1 MSAITTNMKHLTELI
16 LLTNLLLIT
25 KSTSDFEFEEDF
37 IHSFLIKSEKLSKS
51 DRLKTADSNWLTR
64 SAYKVNF
71 TDNLFCLEVGVILS
85 RNTFT
90 INQKQFVSARRM
102 HLRIISREIRLSL
115 SVSGVAMWHTTA
127 ALIRSKLIR

>member
-64 SAYKVNF
+64 SAYQVNF
-71 TDNLFCLEVGVILS
+71 RDNLFCLGGLSTFNRYLIL
-85 RNTFT
+85 T
-90 INQKQFVSARRM
+90 INQKQFVSARRRM
-102 HLRIISREIRLSL
+102 HLKIISREIRLSL
-115 SVSGVAMWHTTA
+115 SVSGEPYSGSDKRQ
-127 ALIRSKLIR
+127 IN

>member
-64 SAYKVNF
+64 SAYQVNF
-71 TDNLFCLEVGVILS
+71 RDNLFCLGVYQHSTDTYNQPETICKRPEADAS
-85 RNTFT
+85 ENNFPRNPAFT
-90 INQKQFVSARRM
+90 ERV
-102 HLRIISREIRLSL
+102 
-115 SVSGVAMWHTTA
+115 
-127 ALIRSKLIR
+127 